1 MTLPIWQRK
10 LVRVSEISEY
20 VFCRRSWYLAA
31 QGVRPSVVQID
42 SMRAGIRRHRRHGRL
57 VAFSQRLVNAA
68 TYVLILTLLFAAGY
82 WFWTHVH

>member
-1 MTLPIWQRK
+1 MTLPLRQRE

-20 VFCRRSWYLAA
+20 LFCRRSWYLAA
-31 QGVRPSVVQID
+31 QGVRPSAVQIHR
-42 SMRAGIRRHRRHGRL
+42 MRAGITRHRRHGRL

-68 TYVLILTLLFAAGY
+68 TYVLLFLLLFAAGY